1 MPFSRVLLL
10 SLLCAGAAG
19 QAVLTASDL
28 DSSASALAAATE
40 SYTVGSDPAFW
51 SNSVSFPADMQTVVV
66 GTKLIF
72 HYSDYHDVTVAASA
86 KLEHLFAVATASRP
100 KGQDKSWSAWRR
112 AQPPERARHR
122 ARRLREPREEHAPVV
137 GWQNI

>member
-1 MPFSRVLLL
+1 MGATQALLL
-10 SLLCAGAAG
+10 SLCAGAAG
-19 QAVLTASDL
+19 QTVLTASDL

-72 HYSDYHDVTVAASA
+72 
-86 KLEHLFAVATASRP
+86 
-100 KGQDKSWSAWRR
+100 
-112 AQPPERARHR
+112 
-122 ARRLREPREEHAPVV
+122 
-137 GWQNI
+137 N